1 MMQLNNRQSMGV
13 MRMLA
18 VVLVLLAG
26 HVALA
31 QNRSVIGTVADADG
45 QPVIGATV
53 MESATNAT
61 VTDVMGAFTINVGP
75 SAKTLTVSSI
85 GFKTVEVSIAGRN
98 EVNVELEVDNVLLDE
113 TVVIGYGTT
122 KKGNLSGAV
131 AKVDAGKIENR
142 DNANLASALQGMLAG
157 VEVRTNSGAPGSD
170 ITISIR
176 GVASVNAES
185 QPLYVVD
192 GIPVDD
198 ITGLNPADIASIEA
212 LKDASS
218 AAIYGSRGANGVI
231 LITTRMPDKEQRVK
245 VDVTASLGVQT
256 LERKADVMTASEW
269 IEFRTRHNDANYL
282 TWLAENGIQGSVEDD
297 YITRLAKNNGKVDV
311 MKMNDPRWT
320 MPGYGGLQLIDWQ
333 DVFFRPALQQNYQIA
348 VSGSSAKTTYRVSAG
363 YVNQDGIAV
372 SSNYNRL
379 NLQARVQTKVFDD
392 RLTIGFDIKPYIAKT
407 SGADV
412 DGKDNAGTRVLSM
425 CPIVEPEAGIYSGAQ
440 PYSGYRWGST
450 STISPIAYMEAITQT
465 RSQINMVASAFAK
478 IQILDG
484 WTVDLTGSY
493 TYRANETHRYIPSS
507 VASGWANYD
516 EGYRSS
522 GRRNYTRSERFLAQ
536 AVTNYDKEFG
546 IHQIS
551 AMVGA
556 SLEGSSGSSAGIAA
570 SQFPNNYLIVFND
583 KDEVITSASANYDMP
598 NRLAS
603 FFGRVQYSYGSR
615 YVLQASLRGDGSS
628 RLGAD
633 NRWGIFPAVSGA
645 WRVSNEP
652 FWSEDWCMNL
662 FKLRASYGV
671 NGNNRISNTAA
682 LNLLGSANYSSEG
695 GLVNGYAPMG
705 IENRNLGWERTTSW
719 NVGVD
724 LGFWSNRLLLSVE
737 YYDKL
742 TNDLL
747 YQVSVPATLVVSK
760 YWDNVGNVRNRGV
773 EVELTSHNIDNRKFR
788 WSTTFNLSYNNNVVE
803 SLGDDN
809 STIYGGWSDSKTQVL
824 MVGQPI
830 GAYYMYDAVGV
841 YETQD
846 DIKYYPAM
854 KQTMVGDSRFRDV
867 NDDGVIDDNDRTVVG
882 KPSPDFTFGLTNR
895 FTFGRWE
902 FSFLLTAQAGGMIY
916 STLGRAIDIP
926 RQNQGSNMLRH
937 WKNMWVSET
946 QPGDGMTPGI
956 HNTNI
961 AELYCTRW
969 LYSTDFIKV
978 KNMSLS
984 YKFKFRKSSHVKG
997 LKLYLNAENLYMWDK
1012 YSGGFSPE
1020 TNNGNLMSAYDYGAY
1035 PQARTV
1041 TLGVN
1046 MTF

>member
-1 MMQLNNRQSMGV
+1 MQLTDNHITG
-13 MRMLA
+13 MLKTVLTA
-18 VVLVLLAG
+18 VLMLLA
-26 HVALA
+26 ANYA
-31 QNRSVIGTVADADG
+31 QAQKRNVTGVVTDAEG
-45 QPVIGATV
+45 QPVIGAAV
-53 MESATNAT
+53 MESPTNAT
-61 VTDVMGAFTINVGP
+61 VTDVMGTFTIGVGP
-75 SAKTLTVSSI
+75 QTEELTISSI
-85 GFKTVEVSIAGRN
+85 GFKTVQVNIDGKDG
-98 EVNVELEVDNVLLDE
+98 VNVVLEIDNVLLEE

-122 KKGNLSGAV
+122 KRGNLSGAV
-131 AKVDAGKIENR
+131 AKVDAGRIENR

-170 ITISIR
+170 VSISIR

-198 ITGLNPADIASIEA
+198 ITGLNPSDIASIEA

-231 LITTRMPDKEQRVK
+231 LITTKMPDKEQKVK

-256 LERKADVMTASEW
+256 LERKADVMTPEEW

-282 TWLAENGIQGSVEDD
+282 EWLAEKGIQGSVEDD
-297 YITRLAKNNGKVDV
+297 YITRLTKIGSVEV
-311 MKMNDPRWT
+311 QMMNDPRWT
-320 MPGYGGLQLIDWQ
+320 MPGYGGLQLVDWQ

-379 NLQARVQTKVFDD
+379 NLQARVQTKVFND
-392 RLTIGFDIKPYIAKT
+392 RLTVGFDIKPYIAKT

-412 DGKDNAGTRVLSM
+412 DGKDGAASKVLSM
-425 CPIVEPEAGIYSGAQ
+425 CPIVEPECGIYSGAQ
-440 PYSGYRWGST
+440 PYTGYNWGSS
-450 STISPIAYMEAITQT
+450 STVSPVAYMETITQT
-465 RSQINMVASAFAK
+465 KSQINMVASAFAK

-484 WTVDLTGSY
+484 WTLDLTGSY
-493 TYRANETHRYIPSS
+493 TYRANESHRYIPSS
-507 VASGWANYD
+507 VSSGWANYD
-516 EGYRSS
+516 EGYRST
-522 GRRNYTRSERFLAQ
+522 GRRNYSSAERFLAQ

-546 IHQIS
+546 KHQIS
-551 AMVGA
+551 AMAGA
-556 SLEGSSGSSAGIAA
+556 SLEGSSGSSASISA

-583 KDEVITSASANYDMP
+583 KDEVITSASAGYNMP
-598 NRLAS
+598 DRLVS
-603 FFGRVQYSYGSR
+603 FFGRMQYSYGDR
-615 YVLQASLRGDGSS
+615 YVIQASLRGDGSS

-633 NRWGIFPAVSGA
+633 NRWGVFPAVSGA
-645 WRVSNEP
+645 WRVSNES
-652 FWSEDWCMNL
+652 FWSEDWAMNL
-662 FKLRASYGV
+662 LKLRASYGI
-671 NGNNRISNTAA
+671 NGNNRISSTAA

-695 GLVNGYAPMG
+695 GLVNGYAPAG
-705 IENRNLGWERTTSW
+705 IENRNLGWERTVSW
-719 NVGVD
+719 NVGID
-724 LGFWSNRLLLSVE
+724 LGFWSNRLLLSAE

-773 EVELTSHNIDNRKFR
+773 ELELTSHNIDNRRFR
-788 WSTTFNLSYNNNVVE
+788 WSTTFNMSYNSNMVE

-867 NDDGVIDDNDRTVVG
+867 NDDGVIDDKDRTVVG
-882 KPSPDFTFGLTNR
+882 KPSPDFTYGLTNR

-902 FSFLLTAQAGGMIY
+902 FSFLLTAQSGGMIY
-916 STLGRAIDIP
+916 SVLGRYIDKP
-926 RQNQGSNMLRH
+926 KNNQGGNMLAN

-956 HNTNI
+956 HNLNI

-969 LYSTDFIKV
+969 LYSTDFIKI
-978 KNMSLS
+978 KNVSLS
-984 YKFKFRKSSHVKG
+984 YKFKFSKTSHFKG

-1012 YSGGFSPE
+1012 YKGGFSPE

-1035 PQARTV
+1035 PQARV
-1041 TLGVN
+1041 ITLGAN

>member
-1 MMQLNNRQSMGV
+1 MQLTDNHITG
-13 MRMLA
+13 MLKTVLTA
-18 VVLVLLAG
+18 VLMLLA
-26 HVALA
+26 ANYA
-31 QNRSVIGTVADADG
+31 QAQKRNVTGVVTDAEG
-45 QPVIGATV
+45 QPVIGAAV
-53 MESATNAT
+53 MESPTNAT
-61 VTDVMGAFTINVGP
+61 VTDVMGTFTIGVGP
-75 SAKTLTVSSI
+75 QTEELTISSI
-85 GFKTVEVSIAGRN
+85 GFKTVQVNIDGKDG
-98 EVNVELEVDNVLLDE
+98 VNVALEIDNVLLEE

-122 KKGNLSGAV
+122 KRGNLSGAV
-131 AKVDAGKIENR
+131 AKVDAGRIENR

-170 ITISIR
+170 VSISIR

-198 ITGLNPADIASIEA
+198 ITGLNPSDIASIEA

-231 LITTRMPDKEQRVK
+231 LITTKMPDKEQKVK

-256 LERKADVMTASEW
+256 LERKADVMTPEEW

-282 TWLAENGIQGSVEDD
+282 VWLSEQGLQGSIEDD
-297 YITRLAKNNGKVDV
+297 YITRLMKNNGKVSV
-311 MKMNDPRWT
+311 QMMNDPRWT
-320 MPGYGGLQLIDWQ
+320 MPGYGGLQLVDWQ

-379 NLQARVQTKVFDD
+379 NLQARVQTMVFND
-392 RLTIGFDIKPYIAKT
+392 RLTVGFDIKPYIAKT

-412 DGKDNAGTRVLSM
+412 DGKDGAASKVLSM
-425 CPIVEPEAGIYSGAQ
+425 CPIVEPECGIYSGAQ
-440 PYSGYRWGST
+440 PYTGYKWGSS
-450 STISPIAYMEAITQT
+450 STVSPVAYMETITQT
-465 RSQINMVASAFAK
+465 KSQINMVASAFAK

-484 WTVDLTGSY
+484 WTLDLTGSY
-493 TYRANETHRYIPSS
+493 TYRANESHRYIPSS
-507 VASGWANYD
+507 VSSGWASYY
-516 EGYRSS
+516 EGYRST
-522 GRRNYTRSERFLAQ
+522 GAQ

-546 IHQIS
+546 RHQIS
-551 AMVGA
+551 LMAGA
-556 SLEGSSGSSAGIAA
+556 SVEGSSGSSAGISA

-583 KDEVITSASANYDMP
+583 KDEVITSASANYDIP
-598 NRLAS
+598 NRLVS
-603 FFGRVQYSYGSR
+603 FFGRMQYSYGDR
-615 YVLQASLRGDGSS
+615 YVVQASLRGDGSS

-645 WRVSNEP
+645 WRVSNES
-652 FWSEDWCMNL
+652 FWSEDWTMNML
-662 FKLRASYGV
+662 KLRASYGV
-671 NGNNRISNTAA
+671 NGNNRISSTAA
-682 LNLLGSANYSSEG
+682 LNLLGSANYGSDG
-695 GLVNGYAPMG
+695 GLINGYAPMG
-705 IENRNLGWERTTSW
+705 IENRNLGWERTMSW

-773 EVELTSHNIDNRKFR
+773 ELELTSHNIDNRRFR
-788 WSTTFNLSYNNNVVE
+788 WSTTFNLSYNSNVVE

-830 GAYYMYDAVGV
+830 GSYYMYDAVGV

-867 NDDGVIDDNDRTVVG
+867 NDDGVIDDNDRTIVG
-882 KPSPDFTFGLTNR
+882 KPSPDFTYGLTNR

-902 FSFLLTAQAGGMIY
+902 FSFLLTAQNGGMIY
-916 STLGRAIDIP
+916 STLGRAIDLP
-926 RQNQGSNMLRH
+926 KTNQGGNMMAH

-946 QPGDGMTPGI
+946 QTGDGITPGI

-969 LYSTDFIKV
+969 LYSTDFIKI
-978 KNMSLS
+978 KNVSLS
-984 YKFKFRKSSHVKG
+984 YMFKFSKTAHVKG

-1012 YSGGFSPE
+1012 YKGGFSPE

-1035 PQARTV
+1035 PQARVV

>member
-1 MMQLNNRQSMGV
+1 MQLTDNHITG
-13 MRMLA
+13 MLKTVLTA
-18 VVLVLLAG
+18 VLMLLA
-26 HVALA
+26 ANYA
-31 QNRSVIGTVADADG
+31 QAQKRNVTGVVTDAEG
-45 QPVIGATV
+45 QPVIGAAV
-53 MESATNAT
+53 MESPTNAT
-61 VTDVMGAFTINVGP
+61 VTDVMGTFTIGVSP
-75 SAKTLTVSSI
+75 QTEELTISSI
-85 GFKTVEVSIAGRN
+85 GFKTVQVNIDGKDG
-98 EVNVELEVDNVLLDE
+98 VNVVLEIDNVLLEE

-122 KKGNLSGAV
+122 KRGNLSGAV
-131 AKVDAGKIENR
+131 AKVDAGRIENR

-170 ITISIR
+170 VSISIR

-198 ITGLNPADIASIEA
+198 ITGLNPSDIASIEA

-231 LITTRMPDKEQRVK
+231 LITTKMPDKEQKVK

-256 LERKADVMTASEW
+256 LERKADVMTPEEW

-282 TWLAENGIQGSVEDD
+282 VWLSEQGLQGSIEDD
-297 YITRLAKNNGKVDV
+297 YITRLMKNNGKVSV
-311 MKMNDPRWT
+311 QMMNDPRWT
-320 MPGYGGLQLIDWQ
+320 MPGYGGLQLVDWQ

-379 NLQARVQTKVFDD
+379 NLQARVQTKVFND
-392 RLTIGFDIKPYIAKT
+392 RLTVGFDIKPYIAKT

-412 DGKDNAGTRVLSM
+412 DGKDGAASKVLSM
-425 CPIVEPEAGIYSGAQ
+425 CPIVEPECGIYSGAQ
-440 PYSGYRWGST
+440 PYTGYKWGSS
-450 STISPIAYMEAITQT
+450 STVSPVAYMETITQT
-465 RSQINMVASAFAK
+465 KSQINMVASAFAK

-484 WTVDLTGSY
+484 WTLDLTGSY
-493 TYRANETHRYIPSS
+493 TYRANESHRYIPSS
-507 VASGWANYD
+507 VSSGWASYD
-516 EGYRSS
+516 EGYRST
-522 GRRNYTRSERFLAQ
+522 GRRNYSSAERFLAQ

-546 IHQIS
+546 RHQIS
-551 AMVGA
+551 LMAGA
-556 SLEGSSGSSAGIAA
+556 SVEGSSGSSAGISA

-598 NRLAS
+598 NRLVS
-603 FFGRVQYSYGSR
+603 FFGRMQYSYGDR
-615 YVLQASLRGDGSS
+615 YVVQASLRGDGSS

-645 WRVSNEP
+645 WRISNEA
-652 FWSEDWCMNL
+652 FWSDDWALNL
-662 FKLRASYGV
+662 LKLRASYGV
-671 NGNNRISNTAA
+671 NGNNRISSTAA
-682 LNLLGSANYSSEG
+682 LNLLGSANYGSDG
-695 GLVNGYAPMG
+695 GLINGYAPMG
-705 IENRNLGWERTTSW
+705 IENRNLGWERTMSW

-773 EVELTSHNIDNRKFR
+773 ELELTSHNIDNRRFR
-788 WSTTFNLSYNNNVVE
+788 WSTTFNLSYNSNVVE

-830 GAYYMYDAVGV
+830 GSYYMYDAVGV

-867 NDDGVIDDNDRTVVG
+867 NDDGVIDDNDRTIVG
-882 KPSPDFTFGLTNR
+882 KPSPDFTYGLTNR

-902 FSFLLTAQAGGMIY
+902 FSFLLTAQNGGMIY
-916 STLGRAIDIP
+916 STLGRAIDLP
-926 RQNQGSNMLRH
+926 KTNQGGNMMAH

-946 QPGDGMTPGI
+946 QTGDGITPGI

-969 LYSTDFIKV
+969 LYSTDFIKI
-978 KNMSLS
+978 KNVSLS
-984 YKFKFRKSSHVKG
+984 YKFKFSKTAHVKG

-1012 YSGGFSPE
+1012 YKGGFSPE

-1035 PQARTV
+1035 PQARVV